1 MSRFDND
8 WLCELASMLRQVAD
22 DIVEMAQSRQYP
34 VVVLLRGYELLECL
48 SDIGKVEYQVQQAD
62 SVTADAFKAAMEG
75 FVHNWLSYGEQL
87 YAVMDMEQVKMKA
100 AAYMGPWKKRHND
113 ALEKVAQ
120 AEELL
125 EAAKRAH
132 DAQQNGGLF
141 LRWKTLRAV
150 RKMAGFRL
158 ERKRTGNFVA
168 RCTDDLHMA
177 RNEARK
183 AELNLYAHSVEHKC
197 SPDTYLR
204 IFELI
209 QNNYL
214 GK

>member
-1 MSRFDND
+1 MKNE
-8 WLCELASMLRQVAD
+8 WLGSLASMARQVAE
-22 DIVEMAQSRQYP
+22 DIVEIAQSAQYP

-48 SDIGKVEYQVQQAD
+48 SEVEKVEYQLQQAD
-62 SVTADAFKAAMEG
+62 AADTEAFMAALEG
-75 FVHNWLSYGEQL
+75 YAVSWLSYGEQI
-87 YAVMDMEQVKMKA
+87 YAVIDMGQVKMKA

-120 AEELL
+120 VEALLAAAQAAHKAQEE
-125 EAAKRAH
+125 
-132 DAQQNGGLF
+132 GGF
-141 LRWKTLRAV
+141 FRKWKTLRAV
-150 RKMAGFRL
+150 RKLAGFRL

-177 RNEARK
+177 RSEARK
-183 AELNLYAHSVEHKC
+183 AELNVYAHSVEHKC

-209 QNNYL
+209 QNKYL
-214 GK
+214 KK

>member
-1 MSRFDND
+1 MKNE
-8 WLCELASMLRQVAD
+8 WLGSLASMARQVTE
-22 DIVEMAQSRQYP
+22 DIVEIAQSAQYP

-48 SDIGKVEYQVQQAD
+48 SEVEKVEYQLQQAD
-62 SVTADAFKAAMEG
+62 AADTEAFMAALEG
-75 FVHNWLSYGEQL
+75 YAVSWLSYGEQI
-87 YAVMDMEQVKMKA
+87 YAVIDMGQVKMKA

-120 AEELL
+120 VEALLAAAQAAHKAQEE
-125 EAAKRAH
+125 
-132 DAQQNGGLF
+132 GGF
-141 LRWKTLRAV
+141 FRKWKTLRAV
-150 RKMAGFRL
+150 RKLAGFRL

-177 RNEARK
+177 RSEARK
-183 AELNLYAHSVEHKC
+183 AELNVYAHSVEHKC

-209 QNNYL
+209 QNKYL
-214 GK
+214 KK